1 MDRIRELWEE
11 NRSRIIVILGGILLV
26 LGGIF
31 WYGLQQVSLKN
42 QSSLK
47 LAQASSNQQTSSVQ
61 TKNKLSTNSSPSKI
75 LYVDIKGAVKNPGV
89 YPVSGQQRVN
99 DIVKAAGGLLEQA
112 DQNQVNLSL
121 KLQDQQIIYIPFKG
135 ESAAKKLP
143 TTVDQSPATTSTST
157 AITAASQDQTAAVSS
172 QTASKINLNRATKE
186 QLMQI
191 NGIGEKKADLIISY
205 RQEHGQFKQMEELKD
220 ISGIGDK
227 TYEVLKE
234 DLTLE

>member
-11 NRSRIIVILGGILLV
+11 NRSRIIVVLGAVLLI

-31 WYGLQQVSLKN
+31 WYGLQQLNLKN
-42 QSSLK
+42 ESSLK
-47 LAQASSNQQTSSVQ
+47 LAQASSNQHTSSLQ
-61 TKNKLSTNSSPSKI
+61 AKKKLSASSNAGKI

-89 YPVSGQQRVN
+89 YPANSQQRVN
-99 DIVKAAGGLLEQA
+99 DIVAAAGGLLEQA

-121 KLQDQQIIYIPFKG
+121 KLQDQQIVYIPFKG
-135 ESAAKKLP
+135 ESVAKKLP
-143 TTVDQSPATTSTST
+143 TTVDQSPATASTTVATTSQEQV
-157 AITAASQDQTAAVSS
+157 AANS
-172 QTASKINLNRATKE
+172 QTTSQINLNSATKE

-191 NGIGEKKADLIISY
+191 NGIGDKKADLIISY
-205 RQEHGQFKQMEELKD
+205 RQEHGQFKQLEELKD

-234 DLTLE
+234 SLTLE

>member
-1 MDRIRELWEE
+1 MNWIRELWEE
-11 NRSRIIVILGGILLV
+11 NGRRIIIALVGILLILV
-26 LGGIF
+26 GIF
-31 WYGLQQVSLKN
+31 WYGFEQLQLKSEN
-42 QSSLK
+42 NLK
-47 LAQASSNQQTSSVQ
+47 LTQTSSSRRASSLQ
-61 TKNKLSTNSSPSKI
+61 TKKKLSASSSTDKT

-89 YPVSGQQRVN
+89 YPANNQQRVN
-99 DIVKAAGGLLEQA
+99 DIVMAAGGLLKQA

-121 KLQDQQIIYIPFKG
+121 KLQDQQIIYVPFKG
-135 ESAAKKLP
+135 ESATEKLP
-143 TTVDQSPATTSTST
+143 TTVDQSPTTTSTSVAT
-157 AITAASQDQTAAVSS
+157 TSQDQTAASS
-172 QTASKINLNRATKE
+172 QTTSKINLNSVTKE

-234 DLTLE
+234 SLTLE